1 MAIPSRLTRYLQQR
15 DARYESEA
23 HRPSRCS
30 AETAHRAGVAAHQ
43 LAKPVILEDET
54 GHMLMAVLP
63 ADAEVELSTL
73 AGLLGRRSLRLCEE
87 SQVMRLFGDCRPGAV
102 PPLGMAWG
110 LETVVER
117 SLTETVSPDEPVY
130 LEAGDHERLL
140 RMSRQ
145 QFALL
150 MRPARQERFARP
162 AGPAH

>member
-73 AGLLGRRSLRLCEE
+73 AGLLGPAQPAPVRGESGHAPVRRLPARRRAASGHGL
-87 SQVMRLFGDCRPGAV
+87 
-102 PPLGMAWG
+102 G

-117 SLTETVSPDEPVY
+117 SLTEALPPEEPIY